1 METGNLLASKLVRET
16 GNLLTSKL
24 GKETGNLLTSKL
36 VLYRAGSPC

>member
-1 METGNLLASKLVRET
+1 METSNLL
-16 GNLLTSKL
+16 NSKL